1 MAARDKLDHPSG
13 RRKPDQSPKQA
24 PIADQKGK
32 SMPRSLAFIYLVLGS
47 ALAVAGSSRI
57 CAQAPPHL
65 LLDKAD
71 FQRLNQ
77 LAKNYHWAARQRQAI
92 LDEAAAF
99 PASYEKR
106 FGLDALE
113 LPPEGGQWLHY
124 YACPETGTELQFH
137 PPNQSVCPDTGEVF
151 KGYPYD
157 QVVYML
163 RADALEK
170 GTLTE
175 ALAFRLSGNRAF
187 AVEAARVLKAYADKY
202 LTYPMHDNKG
212 KESQFGA
219 RVYSQ
224 TLDESIWL
232 IDMAWAY
239 DLIRDSDV
247 LNPADRR
254 HIERD
259 LLYAS
264 AMTVSRANMGPTPN
278 IQNWIL
284 GAEMAVGYTLGDQ
297 TLVSKALDGIHGLRS
312 QLKVFVR
319 DGFWTEGSWG
329 YQFYALRPIL
339 FMAQMS
345 TRAGVN
351 LWKQEPDITA
361 LLASPIGVMFPDG
374 SLPAFNDSHQVEL
387 AEEAPLYEVAYAA
400 TGNPVFAAIAAEG
413 KRDSRFA
420 YLFGAPSLGNA
431 KMPAL
436 HSAVYP
442 DAGYATLR
450 APHAG
455 VTQIVKFGPYG
466 GPHGHLDKLNELIYA
481 EGMVMGVDSGTHF
494 YGIPIHNEW
503 DKRTVAH
510 NTVAVDE
517 SDQQPATG
525 KLLNWQSEPAFT
537 ALSVD
542 AGPAYASV
550 DLQRT
555 EVVTDNYVLE
565 ITRATSSDGKMHDFD
580 WIYHNYGKQAAEGSF
595 EPYAGFPQRDG
606 YEMLAK
612 NDVAR
617 VAGDFRTTFTMD
629 KGRTLRVWMLKGSGG
644 SQVFTGVGPGPDL
657 RVPITYVIVRRHGL
671 NAEFVTLLE
680 PSANNSYKVQSITR
694 DGNRVTIRGAGFED
708 QIETDEKIGYRHTLL
723 P

>member
-1 MAARDKLDHPSG
+1 MA
-13 RRKPDQSPKQA
+13 
-24 PIADQKGK
+24 
-32 SMPRSLAFIYLVLGS
+32 
-47 ALAVAGSSRI
+47 
-57 CAQAPPHL
+57 AQAPPHL
-65 LLDKAD
+65 LLDEAD
-71 FQRLNQ
+71 FARLNQ
-77 LAKNYHWAARQRQAI
+77 LAEEQPWAARQRQAI

-106 FGLDALE
+106 FGLKGFE

-124 YACPETGTELQFH
+124 YACPNTGSLLVFR
-137 PPNQSVCPDTGEVF
+137 PPDQSVCPDTGKVF
-151 KGYPYD
+151 KGWPYD

-163 RADALEK
+163 RADALGQ

-187 AVEAARVLKAYADKY
+187 AEKAAEVLKAYADKY

-232 IDMAWAY
+232 INMAWAY

-247 LNPADRR
+247 LTAADRI

-284 GAEMAVGYTLGDQ
+284 GAEMAVGYTLDDQ
-297 TLVSKALDGIHGLRS
+297 TLVSKALDGTHGLRS
-312 QLKVFVR
+312 QLKVFVK

-339 FMAQMS
+339 FMTQMS

-351 LWKQEPDITA
+351 LWKEEPNITA

-374 SLPAFNDSHQVEL
+374 TLPAFNDSEEL
-387 AEEAPLYEVAYAA
+387 ALAKEAPLYEVAYAA
-400 TGNPVFAAIAAEG
+400 TGNPLFAAIAAEG

-420 YLFGAPSLGNA
+420 YLFGAPSLGDA
-431 KMPAL
+431 QMPAL
-436 HSAVYP
+436 HSAVFP

-450 APHAG
+450 APNG
-455 VTQIVKFGPYG
+455 DITQIVKFGPFG
-466 GPHGHLDKLNELIYA
+466 GPHGHFDKLNELIYA
-481 EGMVMGVDSGTHF
+481 EGMVMGVDTGTHF
-494 YGIPIHNEW
+494 YGIPIHKEW

-510 NTVAVDE
+510 NTIAVDE
-517 SDQQPATG
+517 FDQQPATG
-525 KLLNWQSEPAFT
+525 RLLNWRSEHAFT
-537 ALSVD
+537 AVSVD
-542 AGPAYASV
+542 AGPVYAGV
-550 DLQRT
+550 DLKRT
-555 EVVTDNYVLE
+555 EMVTDNYVLE
-565 ITRATSSDGKMHDFD
+565 ITRCHSTDGKTHDFD
-580 WIYHNYGKQAAEGSF
+580 WIYHNYGTQAAEGSF

-606 YEMLAK
+606 YQMLTDNKTAT
-612 NDVAR
+612 
-617 VAGDFRTTFTMD
+617 VAGDFRTTFTMS
-629 KGRTLRVWMLKGSGG
+629 KGRTLRVWVMKGNEP

-657 RVPITYVIVRRHGL
+657 RVPIPYVIVRRHGL
-671 NAEFVTLLE
+671 DAEFVTLFE
-680 PSANNSYKVQSITR
+680 PSASGSYKVQSITR
-694 DGNRVTIRGAGFED
+694 EGNRITIRGTGFED
-708 QIETDEKIGYRHTLL
+708 RVEAGDKIDYRHTVL

>member
-1 MAARDKLDHPSG
+1 
-13 RRKPDQSPKQA
+13 
-24 PIADQKGK
+24 
-32 SMPRSLAFIYLVLGS
+32 
-47 ALAVAGSSRI
+47 
-57 CAQAPPHL
+57 
-65 LLDKAD
+65 
-71 FQRLNQ
+71 
-77 LAKNYHWAARQRQAI
+77 
-92 LDEAAAF
+92 
-99 PASYEKR
+99 
-106 FGLDALE
+106 
-113 LPPEGGQWLHY
+113 
-124 YACPETGTELQFH
+124 
-137 PPNQSVCPDTGEVF
+137 VF

-170 GTLTE
+170 GALAE

-187 AVEAARVLKAYADKY
+187 AVKAADVLKAYADKY

-232 IDMAWAY
+232 IDMARAY

-247 LNPADRR
+247 LTAADRI

-284 GAEMAVGYTLGDQ
+284 GAEMAVGYTLNDQ
-297 TLVSKALDGIHGLRS
+297 TLVSKALDGTHGLRA
-312 QLKVFVR
+312 QLKKYVK

-345 TRAGVN
+345 TMAGVN
-351 LWKQEPDITA
+351 LWKEEPDIKA
-361 LLASPIGVMFPDG
+361 LLASPIGVMFPNG
-374 SLPAFNDSHQVEL
+374 MLPAFNDSEAL
-387 AEEAPLYEVAYAA
+387 ALVNEAPLYEVAYAA
-400 TGNPVFAAIAAEG
+400 TGDPLFAAIAAEG

-431 KMPAL
+431 QMPAL
-436 HSAVYP
+436 HSAVFP

-450 APHAG
+450 SSNG
-455 VTQIVKFGPYG
+455 GITQIVKFGPFG
-466 GPHGHLDKLNELIYA
+466 GPHGHFDKLNELIYA
-481 EGMVMGVDSGTHF
+481 EGMVMGVDTGTHF

-510 NTVAVDE
+510 NTISVDE
-517 SDQQPATG
+517 FDQHPAGG

-537 ALSVD
+537 AVSVD
-542 AGPAYASV
+542 AGPVYADV
-550 DLQRT
+550 DLKRT
-555 EVVTDNYVLE
+555 ELVTDNYILE
-565 ITRATSSDGKMHDFD
+565 ITQCHSTDGTAHDFD
-580 WIYHNYGKQAAEGSF
+580 WNYHNYGTQAANGNF

-606 YEMLAK
+606 YEMLTDNKTAS
-612 NDVAR
+612 
-617 VAGDFRTTFTMD
+617 VAGDFHTTFTMS
-629 KGRTLRVWMLKGSGG
+629 KGRTLRVWVMKGNEP

-657 RVPITYVIVRRHGL
+657 RVPIPYVIVRRHGPD
-671 NAEFVTLLE
+671 AEFVTLFE
-680 PSANNSYKVQSITR
+680 PSASDSYKVQSITR
-694 DGNRVTIRGAGFED
+694 KGNRITIRGAGFED
-708 QIETDEKIGYRHTLL
+708 IVEAGEKIDYRHTVL